1 MLRVLLLVLL
11 AANLLFFGFT
21 RGWFDGIF
29 GLSSIGDREPE
40 RIANQVRPDAVIL
53 VPMAASL
60 SASGIAK
67 IGCLEAGPIAAADA
81 AGAEAALRTVLAP
94 GAWTDNHTE
103 SIVGGVATVVTHT
116 YRVGNVDPAIAARL
130 GALKLDASGHAFSAC
145 AKTAD
150 AIR

>member
-1 MLRVLLLVLL
+1 VLRLVFLLLL

-21 RGWFDGIF
+21 RGWFDGIL

-40 RIANQVRPDAVIL
+40 RIANQVRASSVIL
-53 VPMAASL
+53 VPMAAS
-60 SASGIAK
+60 ASGATRT
-67 IGCLEAGPIAAADA
+67 GCLEAGPIAAVDA

-94 GAWTDNHTE
+94 GAWTDSHTE
-103 SIVGGVATVVTHT
+103 SIVAGVATVVTHT
-116 YRVGNVDPAIAARL
+116 YRVGNVDAAIAARL

-145 AKTAD
+145 AKTAE